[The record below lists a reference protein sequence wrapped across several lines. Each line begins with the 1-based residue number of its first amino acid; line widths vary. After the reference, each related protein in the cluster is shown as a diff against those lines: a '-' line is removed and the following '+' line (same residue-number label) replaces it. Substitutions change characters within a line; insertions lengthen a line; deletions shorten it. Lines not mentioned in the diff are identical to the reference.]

1 MQIEKYYNK
10 NRIIG
15 VVGNSGSGKSTFINN
30 FEISKKIGLINLDII
45 NKNKVIDQIEY
56 YVKKYNYR
64 LLELEDRK
72 NEIIKML
79 DIDEDILDSSIYD
92 ISESELSKVLIAS
105 VLLYN
110 PETIIIDEMLDSLD
124 YNNRTKVLK
133 LIIKLKKF
141 FNKTIFI
148 VTSNIDDIY
157 EFIDD
162 IIVIDN
168 GEVLINGNKNI
179 LFSNYEELLDK
190 KIRVPSIVHFIKKME
205 KNNIKL
211 DKVDT
216 INELIKTLYREI
228 R

>member
-1 MQIEKYYNK
+1 MQIDKYYKK

-30 FEISKKIGLINLDII
+30 FESNKKIGLINIDII
-45 NKNKVIDQIEY
+45 NKNIVIDQIEY
-56 YVKKYNYR
+56 FVKKYNYR

-72 NEIIKML
+72 NEIIRML
-79 DIDEDILDSSIYD
+79 DIDEDIIENSIYD
-92 ISESELSKVLIAS
+92 ISESDLSKVLIAS

-110 PETIIIDEMLDSLD
+110 PETIIFDEMLDSLD
-124 YNNRTKVLK
+124 YSNKTKILK

-162 IIVIDN
+162 VIVIDG
-168 GEVLINGNKNI
+168 GEVIVSGNKKE
-179 LFSNYEELLDK
+179 LFSNYDKLLEN
-190 KIRVPSIVHFIKKME
+190 KIRIPSIVEFIKQME

>member
-1 MQIEKYYNK
+1 MQIDKYYKK

-30 FEISKKIGLINLDII
+30 FESNKKIGLINIDII

-56 YVKKYNYR
+56 FVKKYNYR

-72 NEIIKML
+72 NEIIRML
-79 DIDEDILDSSIYD
+79 DIDEDILENSIYD
-92 ISESELSKVLIAS
+92 ISESDLSKVLIAS

-110 PETIIIDEMLDSLD
+110 PETIIFDEMLDSLD
-124 YNNRTKVLK
+124 YSNKTKILK

-162 IIVIDN
+162 VIVIDG
-168 GEVLINGNKNI
+168 GEVIVSGNKKE
-179 LFSNYEELLDK
+179 LFSNYDKLLEN
-190 KIRVPSIVHFIKKME
+190 KIRIPSIVEFIKQME

>member
-1 MQIEKYYNK
+1 MQIEEYYNK

-15 VVGNSGSGKSTFINN
+15 VVGNSGSGKSTFISN
-30 FEISKKIGLINLDII
+30 FNINKKVGLINLDII

-79 DIDEDILDSSIYD
+79 DIDENILDQSIYD
-92 ISESELSKVLIAS
+92 IGESELSKVLIAS

-124 YNNRTKVLK
+124 YNNKTKVLK

-157 EFIDD
+157 EFIDE

-179 LFSNYEELLDK
+179 IFQNYDELK
-190 KIRVPSIVHFIKKME
+190 ERKIRIPSIVEFINKME

>member
-1 MQIEKYYNK
+1 MNK
-10 NRIIG
+10 EMNLKIFGRNTTKF
-15 VVGNSGSGKSTFINN
+15 VN
-30 FEISKKIGLINLDII
+30 SKKIGLINLDII
-45 NKNKVIDQIEY
+45 NKSKVIDQIEY
-56 YVKKYNYR
+56 FVKKYNYR

-79 DIDEDILDSSIYD
+79 DIDVDILDNSIYD

-110 PETIIIDEMLDSLD
+110 PEIIVIDEMLDSLD
-124 YNNRTKVLK
+124 NNNKTKILK

-141 FNKTIFI
+141 FNKTIVI

-162 IIVIDN
+162 IVIIDGGN
-168 GEVLINGNKNI
+168 VLLYGNKSI
-179 LFSNYEELLDK
+179 MFSNYDLLLEK
-190 KIRVPSIVHFIKKME
+190 RIRIPSIVEFIKKME
-205 KNNIKL
+205 SNNVVL
-211 DKVDT
+211 DKVDS